1 MHSLILVFYVH
12 PRWTVSSQFRTLIHL
27 AEQIVCQAVS
37 LTGPRLEWL
46 LEHGLGWWFWGYCTS
61 ITKSVYQHDQP
72 GQGARCSRP
81 SANLGTPAKSDTCR
95 NTAELSKISTEM
107 TLLSK
112 QRHRSPV
119 GCRACPY
126 LFPTIPTIIT
136 LLYKLIDV
144 NYIILH
150 YYTHRHIIQSG
161 QLRRGPKPRLRAY
174 ISYIT
179 WHVIPNPTNKERN
192 PTHLAS
198 RLPRGRALS
207 SMPHRKF
214 QTWAIVMILYYII
227 VYCILWCYIALLYIK
242 LNYIIL

>member
-1 MHSLILVFYVH
+1 MVWGGDSETDIA
-12 PRWTVSSQFRTLIHL
+12 PPSQSRGINIIN
-27 AEQIVCQAVS
+27 Q
-37 LTGPRLEWL
+37 
-46 LEHGLGWWFWGYCTS
+46 
-61 ITKSVYQHDQP
+61 DQP

-107 TLLSK
+107 SLSK
-112 QRHRSPV
+112 QRHRSPL

-126 LFPTIPTIIT
+126 LFPTSPTIIT

-150 YYTHRHIIQSG
+150 TSSHQPVRPAAPRSHTKTQSIYI
-161 QLRRGPKPRLRAY
+161 Y

-214 QTWAIVMILYYII
+214 QTWAIVMILCYII
-227 VYCILWCYIALLYIK
+227 
-242 LNYIIL
+242 